1 MCHSTGGKTRLAS
14 RPVVAV
20 LRELDLTTT
29 CVDPAIPLQK
39 LDIALVEAH
48 ATLRLNSPL
57 MWGIISGGR
66 QIAFSRTLRMLRPS
80 SLIVALLMLQCGTS
94 MVWAAEPKQ
103 EDVARQFD
111 SEVRPFLKTYCVSCH
126 GGAKPESDLDLSTFA
141 TLESVTKDHARW
153 ALVLDRLKA
162 GDMPPEDA
170 ESRPTDESRIAIVN
184 WIESARALEARRQTG
199 DPGVVLPR
207 RLSNAEYDYT
217 IQDLTGFDIR
227 PTREFPIDPA
237 NEAGFDNSGESLT
250 MSPALV
256 KKYLEAARLVADH
269 LVLLPS
275 ELTFAPHP
283 VMTDTDRDK
292 YCVNRILAFYRR
304 QPLAYKDYFRAA
316 WRFKHRAVLGK
327 PEQTLAEFA
336 VEEHVSLKYLATI
349 QKVLEE
355 SPDEK
360 IGPIAGLQA
369 LWNEIPSPVG
379 DGNQDDAAASF
390 EKMQRYVIGLRDK
403 VKSDFPNLKIRSVND
418 GSQPL
423 VLWKNRQYATHR
435 RTYNGKALELTP
447 ADLALDTA
455 ASPLL
460 QVPADESAKQEY
472 EAAFARFCD
481 VFPDKFL
488 VSERARV
495 FLKEEDKGNV
505 GRFLSAGFHS
515 QMGYFRDDAP
525 LYDLILDEGQQ
536 RELDRLWQE
545 LDFVAMAPLR
555 QHMGFIW
562 FERAE
567 SSFLRGPQFDFARAE
582 DKDSASPEKLNKL
595 AEVYLEKIERSTDN
609 ATAIQAVKDHFTSI
623 EASLRRVE
631 KEKQGS
637 EPTHVAAL
645 ADLAERAY
653 RRPLSLEERDGITKF
668 YNLLRNEDHL
678 DHEEAIRDS
687 LVAILMSP
695 HFCYR
700 VDVPLTG
707 EGIYPLSDYAL
718 ASRLSYFLWSSMPDA
733 ELLAEAKAGHLHEPE
748 VLLRQT
754 RRMIRDER
762 ARGLATEFGGNWL
775 DFRRFEE
782 HNAVDRE
789 RFPNFTNEL
798 RQAMFEEPI
807 RFLLDIVQNDRS
819 VLDFLY
825 GKHTFVNPVLARHY
839 EMPAWDG
846 ASDDWHRIENADQYG
861 RGGLLPMAVFM
872 TKFAPG
878 LRTSP
883 VKRGYWVVRRMLGE
897 HIPAPPPNVAELP
910 ADEAKLGDLTLP
922 QMLAKHR
929 EDKSCAVCHVRFDSV
944 GLAFEGY
951 GATGERRLV
960 DFGGKPVQ
968 TAAVFPDGS
977 QGDALDGLRTYL
989 RERRQG
995 DFVDNLCRKLLT
1007 NALGRSLILSD
1018 DILIQDM
1025 KSRLAAS
1032 EYRFSSLIETIVTS
1046 PQFLTQR
1053 GRGPAEATSE

>member
-1 MCHSTGGKTRLAS
+1 MSLVDQELLTRHQSMS
-14 RPVVAV
+14 R
-20 LRELDLTTT
+20 LR
-29 CVDPAIPLQK
+29 
-39 LDIALVEAH
+39 
-48 ATLRLNSPL
+48 
-57 MWGIISGGR
+57 
-66 QIAFSRTLRMLRPS
+66 
-80 SLIVALLMLQCGTS
+80 SLIVVLVFWQF
-94 MVWAAEPKQ
+94 MVGAVRAAEPTQ
-103 EDVARQFD
+103 SIVADGFD
-111 SEVRPFLKTYCVSCH
+111 EEVRPFFKAYCVSCH
-126 GGAKPESDLDLSTFA
+126 SGAKPESDLDLSTFT
-141 TLESVTKDHARW
+141 TLESVAKDHARW

-162 GDMPPEDA
+162 GDMPPDDA
-170 ESRPTDESRIAIVN
+170 DSRPTDESRTKIIA
-184 WIESARALEARRQTG
+184 WIEKARALEARRTAG

-217 IQDLTGFDIR
+217 IRDLTGFDLR
-227 PTREFPIDPA
+227 PTKEFPVDPA
-237 NEAGFDNSGESLT
+237 NEAGFDNSGESLA

-269 LVLLPS
+269 LVLLPNG
-275 ELTFAPHP
+275 LAFAPHP

-292 YCVNRILAFYRR
+292 YCINRILAFYRR

-316 WRFKHRAVLGK
+316 WRYRHRVALGR
-327 PEQTLAEFA
+327 PEQTLAESA
-336 VEEHVSLKYLATI
+336 AEEHVSPKYLATI
-349 QKVLEE
+349 WKVLEE
-355 SPDEK
+355 SPGEK

-369 LWNEIPSPVG
+369 LWREVLPPSV
-379 DGNQDDAAASF
+379 DGKVDAAAAGF
-390 EKMQRYVIGLRDK
+390 EKLQSYVVSLRDK
-403 VKSDFPNLKIRSVND
+403 LKSDFPNLKIRGVND

-423 VLWKNRQYATHR
+423 VLWKNRQFATHR
-435 RTYNGKALELTP
+435 RAYNGKALELTP
-447 ADLALDTA
+447 ADLAPNTA
-455 ASPLL
+455 AAPLL
-460 QVPADESAKQEY
+460 ATPADEAAKQEY

-495 FLKEEDKGNV
+495 FLKDEDKNNV

-525 LYDLILDEGQQ
+525 LYDLILDEDQQ

-582 DKDSASPEKLNKL
+582 DKDSASPEKLKKL
-595 AEVYLEKIERSTDN
+595 AEVYLEKIERATDN
-609 ATAIQAVKDHFTSI
+609 ATAIQAVKDHFTI
-623 EASLRRVE
+623 IDATLRRVE
-631 KEKQGS
+631 QEKQAVA
-637 EPTHVAAL
+637 PTHLIAL
-645 ADLAERAY
+645 VDFAERAY
-653 RRPLSLEERDGITKF
+653 RRALSPDERDGITKF
-668 YNLLRNEDHL
+668 YYLLRNEDGL

-700 VDVPLTG
+700 VDVPPAG
-707 EGIYPLSDYAL
+707 DGIFPLSDYAL
-718 ASRLSYFLWSSMPDA
+718 ANRLSYFLWSSMPDA
-733 ELLAEAKAGHLHEPE
+733 ELLAEAKAGNLHKPE
-748 VLLRQT
+748 VLVQQAQ
-754 RRMIRDER
+754 RMMRDER
-762 ARGLATEFGGNWL
+762 VRGLATEFGGNWL

-789 RFPNFTNEL
+789 RFPNFTSEL
-798 RQAMFEEPI
+798 RQAMFEEPV
-807 RFLLDIVQNDRS
+807 RFLLDVVQHDRS

-825 GKHTFVNPVLARHY
+825 GKHTFVSPVLARHY
-839 EMPAWDG
+839 EMPSWDG
-846 ASDDWHRIENADQYG
+846 ANDEWRRIENADQYG

-929 EDKSCAVCHVRFDSV
+929 EDKNCAVCHVRFDSV

-951 GATGERRLV
+951 GATGERRQV

-977 QGDALDGLRTYL
+977 HGNGLDGLRTYL
-989 RERRQG
+989 RERRQD

-1018 DILIQDM
+1018 EITIQEM
-1025 KSRLAAS
+1025 KTRLVTS
-1032 EYRFSSLIETIVTS
+1032 DYRFGSLIETIVTS

-1053 GRGPAEATSE
+1053 GRGTADVTSKIDNGKSNE